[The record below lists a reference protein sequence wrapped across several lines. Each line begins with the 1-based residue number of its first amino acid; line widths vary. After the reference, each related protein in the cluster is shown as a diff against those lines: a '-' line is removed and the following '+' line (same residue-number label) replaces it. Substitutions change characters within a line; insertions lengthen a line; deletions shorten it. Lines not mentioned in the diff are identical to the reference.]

1 MTSLGELRP
10 QCAGA
15 CHGEGG
21 DVRPASLLARR
32 VHPAVVLMAEKCPRW
47 SLRLLHTSDLH
58 LGCDYLADLP
68 RRAIRRV
75 VDVARD
81 LDVNALLLP
90 GDVFDHNRV
99 AEGELAWLLDE
110 LARFPKPSVI
120 LPGNHDC
127 FDEDSVYRRQEFATR
142 PARVHLLD
150 GSEEH
155 LLLPDL
161 DLAIW
166 GRPVIDHCREFRP
179 LVGVPST
186 WQASWRV
193 VMGHGQFELP
203 NTRDPRSSPIFP
215 DDIASANC
223 DYVALGH
230 WDNCTDVSQGGVV
243 AFYSGAPHHGSQRR
257 GLAEVLLVTF
267 DPAAGVS
274 TERLSLT

>member
-1 MTSLGELRP
+1 
-10 QCAGA
+10 
-15 CHGEGG
+15 
-21 DVRPASLLARR
+21 
-32 VHPAVVLMAEKCPRW
+32 MAERRPTR

-75 VDVARD
+75 VDLARA
-81 LDVNALLLP
+81 LDVDALLLA

-99 AEGELAWLLDE
+99 AEGELACLIDE
-110 LARFPKPSVI
+110 LARFPKASII

-127 FDEDSVYRRQEFATR
+127 YDGSSVYRRLDFARR
-142 PARVHLLD
+142 PARIHLLD
-150 GSEEH
+150 GGEED

-161 DLAIW
+161 DLAVW

-179 LVGVPST
+179 LVGVPT
-186 WQASWRV
+186 AWQAPWRV

-203 NTRDPRSSPIFP
+203 STRDPRSSPIFP

-230 WDNCTDVSQGGVV
+230 WDICVDVSQGGVA
-243 AFYSGAPHHGSQRR
+243 AFYSGSPHHGNQRR
-257 GLAEVLLVTF
+257 GLSEVLLVTF
-267 DPAAGVS
+267 DPATGVS
-274 TERLSLT
+274 TDRLPLT